1 MPSNTLLEKLARL
14 YRNHNI
20 PHEHLKEVTLAQ
32 WMLESGRATSALA
45 TEHLNFG
52 GLKWRSE
59 MTPFATPVNYEAHDG
74 ADKYCKFPNI
84 ESFISGYWAF
94 IGRAPYAGW
103 ENHTAT
109 GEDYIRFIGATYTP
123 TPGYADKVLQLVP
136 EARTLLASVGTGNGG
151 GPVITP
157 PSLGTIVIDPGHG
170 GTRTVGDSSPNN
182 ATSVSGVKEKQLT
195 LDFCLILQ
203 DALVE
208 LAGNINKQIKVV
220 MTRTTDKN
228 VGIVKRAQFAATSK
242 ANLFLCLHF
251 NGVDDPN
258 TRGVETFFRAEA
270 NGNMNLAEDV
280 DFANAVNN
288 SLFASLKSI
297 DPEAR
302 NRGVKPDTDTVKK
315 RLGVL
320 NDNSLGNA
328 GRPKKCRAC
337 YVELEFISNPRVDK
351 LLVSGPSALQN
362 RRVVMRNLAATL
374 IDYLEKIT

>member
-14 YRNHNI
+14 YKNHSI
-20 PHEHLKEVTLAQ
+20 PHEQLKEVTLAQ
-32 WMLESGRATSALA
+32 WMLESGRASSALA

-103 ENHTAT
+103 ENHIAT
-109 GEDYIRFIGATYTP
+109 GEDYIRFIGSKYTP

-136 EARTLLASVGTGNGG
+136 EARALLASVGTGNGG

-170 GTRTVGDSSPNN
+170 GTRTVGGSSPNN
-182 ATSVSGVKEKQLT
+182 ATSVSGVLEKQLT
-195 LDFCLILQ
+195 LDFCLILR

-208 LAGNINKQIKVV
+208 LAGNMNKQIKVV

-251 NGVDDPN
+251 NGSKN
-258 TRGVETFFRAEA
+258 KETRGVETFFRAPE
-270 NGNMNLAEDV
+270 NGNMNLAQDI
-280 DFANAVNN
+280 DFATAVND

-297 DPEAR
+297 DAEAN
-302 NRGVKPDTDTVKK
+302 NRGVKPDTQTEKK

-328 GRPKKCRAC
+328 GRPEKCRAC
-337 YVELEFISNPRVDK
+337 YIELEFISNKRVDE
-351 LLVSGPSALQN
+351 LLVSGSNASQN
-362 RRVVMRNLAATL
+362 KRLVMRNLAATL
-374 IDYLEKIT
+374 IEYLEKIS